1 MAKAAFIHLH
11 NHSEYSLFDGMLRF
25 TDCHGRPS
33 EFMRWLA
40 EQKNPAMAVTD
51 HGNMY
56 GAAEFYFTARELG
69 IKPIIGCE
77 VYVQRT
83 PVTDKSEGSHKGA
96 NHLVLLA
103 KNADGYANLCRIV
116 SRSYLEGFN
125 HGPKVDLE
133 MLEKHARGL
142 ICLSGCI
149 AGPVARA
156 CRGGDPA
163 GAVGAARRLADI
175 FGKGDFYIEL
185 MDNGMKEQAEAM
197 KGLLEVAK
205 KTKLPVVATNDCHYW
220 KAADWETHDVKLCLN
235 TRSLVGATDRFRFS
249 GREYYFKS
257 PEQMAKLFSHTPEAL
272 RNTLAIAAR
281 CDVKLPE
288 GEPLTP
294 PFKSPAKLKELC
306 LKGLGK
312 PTAEQKKRLDAELKA
327 VKAAGLEDYFLI
339 LADAA
344 RRARAEGVLTGPG
357 RGTAAGSLIN
367 FALGL
372 TAVDPLK
379 YGLSFDRFLDTS
391 RSPFPPLT
399 VEVQETRRGKF
410 LELLAKKHGADAVAA
425 AGYFSV
431 KQPRNLA
438 RDLGIALG
446 IDRAAVERLVAA
458 IPFNHRGEVSDLVE
472 VKHLLADP
480 AVEKLADFTDRL
492 CGIKN
497 GSGADNA
504 AVVIAPGPA
513 AGFMPLSNAGRRG
526 EPAAQYGK
534 RDLARL
540 GFMQFDLA
548 GQRALDAQQAALER
562 IKTRGFGLDAI
573 AEDDLKTWTLI
584 AHGVTTGVHGLE
596 TEGIKK
602 YLVQLQPSR
611 LEDLAALIALYRPGP
626 MQAGLLDAFIAA
638 KAKKGAAAPHA
649 ALEPLLKDTWG
660 ALVYQEQLMAAAERI
675 GGFGPPRA
683 AELRRALAAGGGE
696 AQEKLRKEFIAG
708 ARKKKFGP
716 REAAAVFD
724 ALSRAASH
732 AVCKAHAVPQ
742 ALLAYRQAWLKANY
756 PREFMTA
763 LIENERG
770 RQDQGNYALY
780 MAEARR
786 IGVKI

>member
-40 EQKNPAMAVTD
+40 EQKQPAMAITD

-77 VYVQRT
+77 VYLQRT
-83 PVTDKSEGSHKGA
+83 PVTDKSEGSHKDA

-103 KNADGYANLCRIV
+103 KNADGYANLCRLV
-116 SRSYLEGFN
+116 SKSYLEGFN
-125 HGPKVDLE
+125 HGPKVDLD
-133 MLEKHARGL
+133 LLLKHSRGL

-149 AGPVARA
+149 AGPIARA
-156 CRGGDPA
+156 CQRGDLD
-163 GAVGAARRLADI
+163 GAAVMARKLSGLFA
-175 FGKGDFYIEL
+175 KGDFYIEL

-197 KGLLEVAK
+197 KGLLAVAR

-220 KAADWETHDVKLCLN
+220 KPADWETHDVKLCLN
-235 TRSLVGATDRFRFS
+235 TRSLVSATDRFRFS
-249 GREYYFKS
+249 GREYYFKT

-272 RNTLAIAAR
+272 KNTLAIAAK

-288 GEPLTP
+288 GEPLVP

-312 PTAEQKKRLDAELKA
+312 PTAEQKSRLDAELKA

-339 LADAA
+339 LADAV
-344 RRARAEGVLTGPG
+344 RRARSEGVLTGPG

-367 FALGL
+367 YALGV
-372 TAVDPLK
+372 TGVDPLK
-379 YGLSFDRFLDTS
+379 YGLSFERFLDTS

-399 VEVQETRRGKF
+399 LEVQETRRGKF
-410 LELLAKKHGADAVAA
+410 LELLAKKHGDDAVAA

-446 IDRAAVERLVAA
+446 ADRAAVERLVSA
-458 IPFNHRGEVSDLVE
+458 IPFNHRGEISDLVE
-472 VKHLLADP
+472 VKHLLTDP

-504 AVVIAPGPA
+504 GVVITPGPA

-526 EPAAQYGK
+526 GLAAQYGK
-534 RDLARL
+534 RDLAAL
-540 GFMQFDLA
+540 GFLQFDLA
-548 GQRALDAQQAALER
+548 GQRALDAQQSALER
-562 IKTRGFGLDAI
+562 IKTRGFDLAAI

-584 AHGVTTGVHGLE
+584 SHGVTTGVFGLE
-596 TEGIKK
+596 TEGVKK

-638 KAKKGAAAPHA
+638 KAAKAPALPHP
-649 ALEPLLKDTWG
+649 ALEPVLGGTRGLFI
-660 ALVYQEQLMAAAERI
+660 YQEQIMAAAGLL
-675 GGFGPPRA
+675 GGFKPSAA
-683 AELRRALAAGGGE
+683 AELRRALGKRDEKAAD
-696 AQEKLRKEFIAG
+696 KFRKEFIAG
-708 ARKKKFGP
+708 AKKKKIGP
-716 REAAAVFD
+716 RDAGAVFD
-724 ALSRAASH
+724 AMARVAGH
-732 AVCKAHAVPQ
+732 AFCKAHAVAN

-763 LIENERG
+763 LIENEQG

>member
-11 NHSEYSLFDGMLRF
+11 NHSEYSLFDGLLRF
-25 TDCHGRPS
+25 TDHQGRPS

-40 EQKNPAMAVTD
+40 EQKQPAMAITD

-83 PVTDKSEGSHKGA
+83 PITDKSEGSHKDA
-96 NHLVLLA
+96 SHLVLLA
-103 KNADGYANLCRIV
+103 KDAAGYANLCRIV
-116 SRSYLEGFN
+116 SKSYLEGFN
-125 HGPKVDLE
+125 HGPKVDLD
-133 MLEKHARGL
+133 LLLKHSKGL

-156 CRGGDPA
+156 CQRGDLD
-163 GAVGAARRLADI
+163 GAAAMARKLSGLFA
-175 FGKGDFYIEL
+175 KGDFYIEL

-197 KGLLEVAK
+197 KGLLAVAK

-235 TRSLVGATDRFRFS
+235 TRSLVSAADRFRFS
-249 GREYYFKS
+249 GREYYFKT

-272 RNTLAIAAR
+272 KNTLAIAAK
-281 CDVKLPE
+281 CDVKLPG
-288 GEPLTP
+288 GEPLVP

-312 PTAEQKKRLDAELKA
+312 PAAEQKSRLDAELKA

-339 LADAA
+339 LADAV
-344 RRARAEGVLTGPG
+344 RRARSEGVLTGPG

-367 FALGL
+367 YALGV
-372 TAVDPLK
+372 TGVDPLK
-379 YGLSFDRFLDTS
+379 YGLSFERFLDTS

-410 LELLAKKHGADAVAA
+410 LELLAKKHGDDAVAA

-446 IDRAAVERLVAA
+446 ADRAAVERLVSA
-458 IPFNHRGEVSDLVE
+458 IPFNHRGEISDLVE
-472 VKHLLADP
+472 VKHLLTDP
-480 AVEKLADFTDRL
+480 AVEKLADLTDRL

-504 AVVIAPGPA
+504 GVVITPGPA

-526 EPAAQYGK
+526 GLAAQYGK
-534 RDLARL
+534 RDLAAL
-540 GFMQFDLA
+540 GFLQFDLA

-562 IKTRGFGLDAI
+562 IKTRGFDLAAI

-584 AHGVTTGVHGLE
+584 AHGVTTGVFQLE
-596 TEGIKK
+596 TEGVKK

-611 LEDLAALIALYRPGP
+611 VEHLAALIALYRPGP
-626 MQAGLLDAFIAA
+626 MQAGLLDAFISA
-638 KAKKGAAAPHA
+638 KARKGAAAAHP
-649 ALEPLLKDTWG
+649 ALEPVLKDTWG
-660 ALVYQEQLMAAAERI
+660 VMVYQEQILAAAEQI
-675 GGFGPPRA
+675 GGFEPSRA
-683 AELRRALAAGGGE
+683 NELRRALARHDGE
-696 AQEKLRKEFIAG
+696 AAGKFRKEFAAG
-708 ARKKKFGP
+708 AKKKKLGP
-716 REAAAVFD
+716 KDAGAVFD
-724 ALSRAASH
+724 AMARAAAH
-732 AVCKAHAVPQ
+732 AFCKAHAVSQ

-763 LIENERG
+763 LIENEQG